1 MSATEE
7 TSPTETQSASVG
19 RALTG
24 SHVSWPMRLI
34 GQMASALMFTQVVA
48 TMLAAVGLM
57 VYGVMETWQF
67 LVAMFFTPEKR
78 LTHDQAML
86 EAIELVDLFLLSTVV
101 QVVSLGL
108 YQLFFNQ
115 NLNLP
120 NWLKIRTLDDLK
132 SKLVGVSVTVL
143 AVYFLG
149 DAVTSDGSIELL
161 YLGCATAIV
170 ITALTWFLST
180 IHKH

>member
-1 MSATEE
+1 MSAIDENTPAEA
-7 TSPTETQSASVG
+7 QSVSVG
-19 RALTG
+19 RALSG
-24 SHVSWPMRLI
+24 KQVSWPMRLI
-34 GQMASALMFTQVVA
+34 GQIASGLMFTQVVA

-57 VYGVMETWQF
+57 IYGVMETWQF
-67 LVAMFFTPEKR
+67 LLALFFTPDKP

-120 NWLKIRTLDDLK
+120 GWLKIRTLDDLK

-161 YLGCATAIV
+161 YLGCATAVVIV
-170 ITALTWFLST
+170 ALTWFLST